1 MFSNVSPCTSLYDL
15 VFSRIPC
22 TPMHPLYNHVFPC
35 IYMYPHLFPCTH
47 DCLIYPPILPH
58 NPVYVPVSLVLSCVH
73 LYSYLFYFVLTVPP
87 VFLFTTHAGPAEGT
101 KLHARKNF
109 CVFYPIELK
118 LCTMIELFIPNNRIV
133 FVFLF

>member
-58 NPVYVPVSLVLSCVH
+58 NPLYAPVSLVLSCVH

-87 VFLFTTHAGPAEGT
+87 VFLFTTCC
-101 KLHARKNF
+101 LI
-109 CVFYPIELK
+109 YPLVNP
-118 LCTMIELFIPNNRIV
+118 CIPMHCLPLSSYV
-133 FVFLF
+133 STFAPMYPL